1 MVPRNAGRD
10 LLKIN
15 ERDVGRENPKANTTD
30 FFIVILT
37 GEESI
42 WLPRPFLFWSRT
54 RAKGPQCCAHLDVD
68 DSVRLVSRHLCANDF
83 ESKVICQPI
92 IRPIGC

>member
-42 WLPRPFLFWSRT
+42 WLPRHFLSR
-54 RAKGPQCCAHLDVD
+54 AEPAPKGRNVALT
-68 DSVRLVSRHLCANDF
+68 
-83 ESKVICQPI
+83 
-92 IRPIGC
+92 